1 MNRINVQ
8 DIDFSL
14 LKTMSRQGSRSII
27 YEDDDLCY
35 KMFCGLSPYE
45 LEILERKLID
55 MDGIQIN
62 GACLPTDL
70 IVNGDK
76 LVGVILGKFKDSI
89 SIYDKFSGQF
99 IDFKELFDY
108 VVKASQILRK
118 VHDNNIICQDLSFDN
133 ILVDINGNVAFCDFD
148 GCSYNGIE
156 SPFIAMPMKKLI
168 EGYRKENFVVS
179 KNSDRISMLVSLYY
193 LLYNKYLYSIPRRSF
208 ELLSKKVETINRTMF
223 YVDALLDK
231 SKIIPQVPY
240 LDELIIPDD
249 VYVLDREKQF
259 NLLRRIL
266 KK

>member
-35 KMFCGLSPYE
+35 KMFYGLSPYE

-76 LVGVILGKFKDSI
+76 LEGVILGKFKDSI

-99 IDFKELFDY
+99 IDFKELFNY

-118 VHDNNIICQDLSFDN
+118 IHDNNIICQDLSFDN

-168 EGYRKENFVVS
+168 EGYRKTYAPIKDMIKDFNVG
-179 KNSDRISMLVSLYY
+179 IS
-193 LLYNKYLYSIPRRSF
+193 LLFTL
-208 ELLSKKVETINRTMF
+208 
-223 YVDALLDK
+223 
-231 SKIIPQVPY
+231 
-240 LDELIIPDD
+240 
-249 VYVLDREKQF
+249 
-259 NLLRRIL
+259 
-266 KK
+266 